1 MKKLFLLLAML
12 CAPGFATD
20 NSTVLANLISRYENG
35 ALADAQWSFRAVY
48 AQDRTELAAFNSNKR
63 LCPASGL
70 KLYTTIAA
78 LELLGPDHRFK
89 TELLYA
95 GTLDEEDGILKGDLY
110 IRGMGDPTLGSDRV
124 KGSSTLALML
134 DKWVAAVKKA
144 GIKELRG
151 FIRPDD
157 SYFKGNTVSGKW
169 FWEDVGN
176 YYGAQASALSVA
188 DNILYLHFKP
198 GKKTGAPA
206 ELVDTKPVLQ
216 NFTLQNSVLTGPA
229 GSGDN
234 AYVYNGPDSYSG
246 RVSGTVPAGPMFSV
260 KAALPEPG
268 LYLGREFL
276 AALAKAGIKTPL
288 GVRKSATGT
297 DMIHLT
303 KIAETQ
309 SPPLAD
315 IIYVTNKTSFNL
327 YAETLLRH
335 LSADGTAEGGIK
347 NITLFLST
355 EGVTADGLKMFDGSG
370 LSRANT
376 VTTRGVTE
384 LLALAAK
391 KTYFKEFYESLPVAG
406 DPADIGRMKTFG
418 EGTPLAKNARVKTG
432 YQEGVKSFSGYMK
445 DRGGRLVAFSLIVN
459 NSSADSKKLAD
470 IAVQL
475 LSACY

>member
-1 MKKLFLLLAML
+1 MKIIFLLLVIL
-12 CAPGFATD
+12 CAPTFAAE

-48 AQDRTELAAFNSNKR
+48 AQDGTELAAFNSNKR

-70 KLYTTIAA
+70 KLYTTAAA

-95 GTLDEEDGILKGDLY
+95 GILDEDDGILKGDLY

-124 KGSSTLALML
+124 KGSQSLALLL
-134 DKWVAAVKKA
+134 DKWVAAVKKT
-144 GIKELRG
+144 GVKELRG

-157 SYFKGNTVSGKW
+157 SFFKNGTVSGKW

-176 YYGAQASALSVA
+176 YYAARASALNVA

-198 GKKTGAPA
+198 GKKAGAPA
-206 ELVDTKPVLQ
+206 ELVGTKPVLQ
-216 NFTLQNSVLTGPA
+216 NFTLQNNVLTGPA

-246 RVSGTVPAGPMFSV
+246 LVSGTVPAGPQFSV
-260 KAALPEPG
+260 KAALPDPG

-288 GVRKSATGT
+288 GVRKSAPGA
-297 DMIHLT
+297 DLMRLT
-303 KIAETQ
+303 KITETL
-309 SPPLAD
+309 SPPLTD
-315 IIYVTNKTSFNL
+315 IVFITNKTSFNL

-376 VTTRGVTE
+376 ATTRGITE

-391 KTYFKEFYESLPVAG
+391 KPYFKELYDSLPVAA
-406 DPADIGRMKTFG
+406 DPVDIGRMKTFG
-418 EGTPLAKNARVKTG
+418 EGTSLAKNARVKTG

-459 NSSADSKKLAD
+459 NSSADSKTLTD
-470 IAVQL
+470 MAVQL